1 VRSRVD
7 HEALRALDLTALT
20 AAEIDERWATIYDE
34 RARVEAKLA
43 AIYRWA
49 RDLRAKTTTVRSEF
63 RSRGKV
69 EAELAIRELNKTE
82 AHFTAEWDDRG
93 GWERVYLVTNHDG
106 HYHRTMACS
115 TTYST
120 TQWAWVPTLSDKTED
135 EVIAAVAD
143 RACTVCWPNAPRHPK
158 FIEAERNREARAA
171 EEAESICAGSG
182 EYVEWTGRRYQPCPV
197 CGASEALTASG
208 KVRKHKTRLAKHL
221 DKRAKQ
227 MPNDERAWKRLE
239 TLAHKV
245 NAAIDRYG
253 NTLEGLE
260 AAYLGVDSMQVTD
273 SVREIIEQRKREQRR
288 RTV

>member
-1 VRSRVD
+1 MTRSRVD
-7 HEALRALDLTALT
+7 HEALRALDLAALT
-20 AAEIDERWATIYDE
+20 AAEIDEHWSALYAEQDRAQRLYAAAAERLDDATGYQRE
-34 RARVEAKLA
+34 RAQERLREAASAL
-43 AIYRWA
+43 
-49 RDLRAKTTTVRSEF
+49 
-63 RSRGKV
+63 
-69 EAELAIRELNKTE
+69 TE
-82 AHFTAEWDDRG
+82 ANVTELHFIAEWDDRG

-120 TQWAWVPTLSDKTED
+120 TRWAWVPTLSDKTED

-158 FIEAERNREARAA
+158 FIEAERNRETRAA